1 MNDIAEAV
9 GVLPGSLYYHFAS
22 KEEVAVGLLADFNAD
37 LEEVSTREVARQQPS
52 SESAEQ
58 LVRRAAQ
65 EMTRLS
71 LRHPAAVRLRA
82 YKPPSIATQA
92 LRTILGA
99 TPAPLGTMW
108 TVASEAVERSSA
120 RPGLDTG
127 LLRFALERSTLAVS
141 LVYPP
146 EADADEIAGRI
157 CDLLLGGLVKDMPA
171 GEVLDRSAAM
181 TAVQGLIASWKAADR
196 KASVQ
201 DRDAI
206 IAAARSQFAKRGYDA
221 TTIRD
226 IAEAAGVRMGSL
238 YRRVESKEAILREI
252 LNAYSAR
259 MGAAVQIAL
268 TSAESEIE
276 ALDALARMFVHAGRR
291 FRAESEIVKVKWGGE
306 FDAPGPFQDYYA
318 GSQSRLRQLTD
329 VIARGQRAGTIR
341 RIADPADTAE
351 LLRRVLWLPYQAF
364 ERSSETRAHRFMRRS
379 ILQGS
384 LSGS

>member
-22 KEEVAVGLLADFNAD
+22 KEEVAVELLAEFNAD
-37 LEEVSTREVARQQPS
+37 LDDVCTREVARQQAS

-71 LRHPAAVRLRA
+71 LRHPAATRLRA
-82 YKPPSIATQA
+82 YKPPSISTQA
-92 LRTILGA
+92 LRVILRA
-99 TPAPLGTMW
+99 TSTPMRTMW
-108 TVASEAVERSSA
+108 TVASEAVARSSVH
-120 RPGLDTG
+120 PDLDAG
-127 LLRFALERSTLAVS
+127 LLQFALERSTLAAS
-141 LVYPP
+141 LAYSP
-146 EADADEIAGRI
+146 EADADEIAERM
-157 CDLLLGGLVKDMPA
+157 CDLFLGGLVKDLPP

-181 TAVQGLIASWKAADR
+181 TAVQGLIASWKASDR
-196 KASVQ
+196 KVSVH

-226 IAEAAGVRMGSL
+226 IADAAGVRMGSL
-238 YRRVESKEAILREI
+238 YRRVESKESILQEI
-252 LNAYSAR
+252 LDGYSAR
-259 MGAAVQIAL
+259 MSTAVLTAL

-276 ALDALARMFVHAGRR
+276 ALDALGRMFVHAGRR

-306 FDAPGPFQDYYA
+306 FEAPSPFQDYYA
-318 GSQSRLRQLTD
+318 GSQARLRQLAEVLT
-329 VIARGQRAGTIR
+329 RGERAGTIR
-341 RIADPADTAE
+341 TIADPTDTAE

-364 ERSSETRAHRFMRRS
+364 ERSSETRAHQFMRRS